1 MSQLKTSIQ
10 ADMIKAMKAKEKAR
24 TAILRL
30 MMSAFKQI
38 EVDERIDLDDERIIQ
53 IIDKMCKQR
62 KESII
67 QFEKASRNDL
77 IQVEQDE
84 LVILKEYLP
93 TPLSAEEIAVFINE
107 AITKTGASSLKEMG
121 KVMGIL
127 KPQLQGRAD
136 MGSVSQQIKS
146 QLSS

>member
-1 MSQLKTSIQ
+1 MSQLKQSIQ
-10 ADMIKAMKAKEKAR
+10 ADMIKSMKAKEKGR

-38 EVDERIDLDDERIIQ
+38 EVDERIELDDERIIQ

-62 KESII
+62 KESIF
-67 QFEKASRNDL
+67 QFEKANRVDL

-84 LVILKEYLP
+84 LVILTEYLP
-93 TPLSAEEIAVFINE
+93 AALSAEEIDSFVND
-107 AITKTGASSLKEMG
+107 AITKTGASSIKDMG

-127 KPQLQGRAD
+127 KPQLQGRAN
-136 MGSVSQQIKS
+136 MSTVSQQIKS
-146 QLSS
+146 RLSS

>member
-1 MSQLKTSIQ
+1 MSQLKESIQ
-10 ADMIKAMKAKEKAR
+10 ADMIKAMKAKEKDR

-38 EVDERIDLDDERIIQ
+38 EVDERIDLDDDRIIQ

-62 KESII
+62 KESIF
-67 QFEKASRNDL
+67 QFEKANRNDL

-93 TPLSAEEIAVFINE
+93 AALSAEEIAVFIND
-107 AITKTGASSLKEMG
+107 AITKTGASSIKEMG

-146 QLSS
+146 RLSS

>member
-1 MSQLKTSIQ
+1 MSQLKSSIQ
-10 ADMIKAMKAKEKAR
+10 ADMVKAMKAKDKDR
-24 TAILRL
+24 TSILRL
-30 MMSAFKQI
+30 MMSAIKQI

-62 KESII
+62 KESIL
-67 QFEKASRNDL
+67 QFKKADRDDL
-77 IQVEQDE
+77 IKVEQGE
-84 LVILKEYLP
+84 LVILTEYLP
-93 TPLSAEEIAVFINE
+93 AALSTAEIDSFIND
-107 AITKTGASSLKEMG
+107 AITKTGANSIKEMG

-146 QLSS
+146 RLSS

>member
-1 MSQLKTSIQ
+1 MSQLKQSIQ
-10 ADMIKAMKAKEKAR
+10 ADMIKAMKAKEKNR
-24 TAILRL
+24 TSILRL

-38 EVDERIDLDDERIIQ
+38 EVDERIDLDDDRIIQ

-62 KESII
+62 KESIF
-67 QFEKASRNDL
+67 QFEKANRSDL
-77 IQVEQDE
+77 IQIEQDE

-93 TPLSAEEIAVFINE
+93 AALSAKEIDGFIND
-107 AITKTGASSLKEMG
+107 AIKKTGASSIKEMG

-146 QLSS
+146 RLSS

>member
-1 MSQLKTSIQ
+1 MSQLQDSIKT
-10 ADMIKAMKAKEKAR
+10 DMVKAMKSGDKSR

-38 EVDERIDLDDERIIQ
+38 EVDERIELDDDRIIL

-67 QFEKASRNDL
+67 QFEKANRDDL
-77 IQVEQDE
+77 TKIEHDE
-84 LVILKEYLP
+84 LVILREFLP
-93 TPLSAEEIAVFINE
+93 AALSNEEIDAFIND
-107 AITKTGASSLKEMG
+107 AIAKTGASSIKEMG

-136 MGSVSQQIKS
+136 MGSVSQQIKARLNS
-146 QLSS
+146 